1 MKIEKTELEG
11 VIIINNFNAED
22 ERGIFFK
29 TFNKD
34 DFLHEGFEFEI
45 RESYL
50 SKSKKNVIRGM
61 HFQLPP
67 DDHVKLVY
75 VAKGSIIDVVVDLRR
90 KSTTYMKYIS
100 VQLSEENRK
109 SILIPKGFA
118 HGFKSLEDDT
128 ITVYSVGTEYNSV
141 SDSGI
146 AYNSFGFDWKLESP
160 IISERDMNLLS
171 LEDYNEVN
179 PF

>member
-11 VIIINNFNAED
+11 VIIINNFSAED
-22 ERGIFFK
+22 ERGVFFK

-34 DFLHEGFEFEI
+34 DFLREGFEFEI

-67 DDHVKLVY
+67 HDHVKLVY

-90 KSTTYMKYIS
+90 KSNTYMKYIS
-100 VQLSEENRK
+100 VQLSEENKK

-118 HGFKSLEDDT
+118 HGFKSLEDET

-146 AYNSFGFDWKLESP
+146 KYNSFGFDWKLASP
-160 IISERDMNLLS
+160 IISERDMKFLS
-171 LEDYNEVN
+171 LEDFNEIN
-179 PF
+179 RF